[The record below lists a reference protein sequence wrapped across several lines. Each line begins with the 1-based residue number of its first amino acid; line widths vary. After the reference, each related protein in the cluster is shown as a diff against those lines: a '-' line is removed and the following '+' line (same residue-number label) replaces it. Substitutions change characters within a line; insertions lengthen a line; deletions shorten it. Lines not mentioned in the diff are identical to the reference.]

1 MNEKIIAPHM
11 DEFDVHETVARQVI
25 VEDGVPLRI
34 KESEC

>member
-1 MNEKIIAPHM
+1 MSEKIIEPRM

-34 KESEC
+34 KECEC